1 MSGRDPFA
9 DLVAAFPE
17 FLQSWPILTDAER
30 DAMADAYQAEQ
41 IASAQSEAA
50 QEAAR
55 KEYTR

>member
-9 DLVAAFPE
+9 DMVAAFPE

-30 DAMADAYQAEQ
+30 DAMADEYQREQ
-41 IASAQSEAA
+41 IASAQSEAS

-55 KEYTR
+55 KEFK

>member
-1 MSGRDPFA
+1 MSHDPFA
-9 DLVAAFPE
+9 DMAAAFPE

-55 KEYTR
+55 KEYE